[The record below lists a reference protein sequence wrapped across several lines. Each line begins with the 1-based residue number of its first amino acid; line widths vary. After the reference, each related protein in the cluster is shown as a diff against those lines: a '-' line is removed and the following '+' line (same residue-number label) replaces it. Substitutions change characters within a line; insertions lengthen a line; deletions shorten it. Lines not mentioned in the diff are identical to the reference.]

1 MRQQPADPTTLQP
14 DCQASRR
21 GLLTGGSGLLLS
33 GAALGLLA
41 GCQSAQ
47 SSQSSQ
53 SSPTEQDAA
62 LLNQALALEYEAIFA
77 YQAGADSGLLSADQL
92 TVALLFQSH
101 HKQHRDLLIR
111 TVERIGGTAVVPQDD
126 AIYAERLQLQGL
138 ASATDV
144 MALAQALEKGAAE
157 AYIGVLPKFSDPIY
171 GQFSARIAADEAMH
185 WTALTG
191 ALGQPLPD
199 RALTFAAT

>member
-1 MRQQPADPTTLQP
+1 MRQQPADQDRLLP
-14 DCQASRR
+14 DHQSSRR

-47 SSQSSQ
+47 SSQG
-53 SSPTEQDAA
+53 SPTEQDAA

-77 YQAGADSGLLSADQL
+77 YQAGAESGLLTADQL
-92 TVALLFQSH
+92 SVALLFQSH

-111 TVERIGGTAVVPQDD
+111 TVERIGGTAVVPEND
-126 AIYAERLQLQGL
+126 AVYAERLQLQGL

-144 MALAQALEKGAAE
+144 LVLAQALEKGAAE
-157 AYIGVLPKFSDPIY
+157 AYIGVLPKFSDPVY

-199 RALTFAAT
+199 RAMTFAAT